1 MKRDTYCTVLC
12 YTVSY
17 CTTLYCTIL
26 HCTVLC
32 CTALLYRTTPYFTLL
47 YCTVTYCAYLDNIIL
62 SVLYKHNYKY
72 TGPTSTLKHP
82 PKHMHTP
89 MYTSHYRLCG
99 DVLLLLTALLWA
111 EKALADPLRRA
122 LCDSLSASA
131 SCCADS

>member
-1 MKRDTYCTVLC
+1 VLYCIVLYYTVLY
-12 YTVSY
+12 YTA
-17 CTTLYCTIL
+17 LYC
-26 HCTVLC
+26 VV
-32 CTALLYRTTPYFTLL
+32 LYRTTVPHYTVLYFTLL

-82 PKHMHTP
+82 PIHMHAP